1 MKKTMVSMM
10 VAAVVAL
17 VSAVA
22 PGRALAQ
29 PGQPVQPGQPG
40 QPVLTAP
47 PPAATEA
54 PRTRTVLYGLQIFFA
69 DAVLTAM
76 ALGSER
82 AEPAIGLLLSGP
94 VIHGLHG
101 RADAAV
107 GSLLMRTTLPLLGL
121 MVGFE
126 SCDERPVDDELGC
139 LDNGMIGFGVGL
151 AITASVD
158 YFLLARKTV
167 TDKARVTPAVTM
179 SPTASSAG
187 VQVAF

>member
-1 MKKTMVSMM
+1 MKNMTISIC
-10 VAAVVAL
+10 VAAGVAL

-22 PGRALAQ
+22 PGRALAR
-29 PGQPVQPGQPG
+29 PGQPG
-40 QPVLTAP
+40 QPAQPALTSP
-47 PPAATEA
+47 PPAAKEA
-54 PRTRTVLYGLQIFFA
+54 PRTRTVFYGLQIFFA
-69 DAVLTAM
+69 DAVLTAL
-76 ALGSER
+76 ALGSQR
-82 AEPAIGLLLSGP
+82 AEPAIGLLLTGA
-94 VIHGLHG
+94 VIHGVHG

-107 GSLLMRTTLPLLGL
+107 GSLLLRTTVPLLGL

-139 LDNGMIGFGVGL
+139 LDNGMIGFGLGL
-151 AITASVD
+151 ALTVGVD

-179 SPTASSAG
+179 SPTAGSAG

>member
-1 MKKTMVSMM
+1 MKKTTVSIM

-22 PGRALAQ
+22 PGRAQ
-29 PGQPVQPGQPG
+29 GQPG
-40 QPVLTAP
+40 RPGQAVLTSP
-47 PPAATEA
+47 PTATEA
-54 PRTRTVLYGLQIFFA
+54 PRTRTVFYGLQIFFA
-69 DAVLTAM
+69 DAVLAAM

-82 AEPAIGLLLSGP
+82 AEPAIGLLLSGA
-94 VIHGLHG
+94 VIHGVHG

-107 GSLLMRTTLPLLGL
+107 GSLLLRTTLPLLGL
-121 MVGFE
+121 MVGYE

-139 LDNGMIGFGVGL
+139 LDNAVLGFGVGL
-151 AITASVD
+151 AITASVN